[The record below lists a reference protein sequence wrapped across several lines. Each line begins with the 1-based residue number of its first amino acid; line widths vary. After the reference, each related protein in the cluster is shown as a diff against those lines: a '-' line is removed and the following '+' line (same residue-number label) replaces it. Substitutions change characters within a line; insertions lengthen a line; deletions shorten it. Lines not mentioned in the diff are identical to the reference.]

1 MERGQISSKVVSV
14 MKHALVLFALCYV
27 IMTSRL
33 HDVITETRNLRTPL
47 RENRKFTETVL
58 AETKPD
64 D

>member
-27 IMTSRL
+27 IMT
-33 HDVITETRNLRTPL
+33 ETRNFRTPL